1 MSVSR
6 VYDDIGGMPYIK
18 LFGLTPEL
26 NSLICGTA
34 FPITYI
40 YIYQLQ
46 TYKNCPALLAHP
58 VHINT
63 ENAGIA
69 KSTYFHNAY
78 KQ

>member
-40 YIYQLQ
+40 YISVANL
-46 TYKNCPALLAHP
+46 
-58 VHINT
+58 
-63 ENAGIA
+63 
-69 KSTYFHNAY
+69 
-78 KQ
+78 